1 MFESLSEKLDAAI
14 KTLSGAR
21 KLTEENVSEALR
33 EVRRALL
40 DADVNF
46 QTVKTFVED
55 VRTRALGQEV
65 VGDVTPGQL
74 MVKIINDELV
84 ELMGGEHEGIS
95 RAPAGPTIIMMV
107 GLQGS
112 GKTTH
117 SAKLAHHFRA
127 KGDRPLLVAADV
139 YRPAAID
146 QLKRLGE
153 DIDVPVFSLQG
164 EKDEKNPVVIAEK
177 AIFEAKRTGRNIV
190 IIDTAGRL
198 TVDEEMM
205 TEVANIKD
213 RVRPN
218 EILFVVDAMIGQDAV
233 TTAKA
238 FHDRLSFDGVILT
251 KLDGDT
257 RGGAALSIRA
267 VVKEPIK
274 FVGIGEKMDALE
286 SFHPERMAGRILGM
300 GDVVSLVEKAQ
311 EQFSEEQAAKLE
323 EKIRKNQFTLEDF
336 YQQIQTIKKMG
347 SMRELLGM
355 IPGMDRQLKGIDIDE
370 GAFRRIE
377 GMIQSMTL
385 DERRRPE
392 IINGS
397 RRRRIA
403 IGSGVQ
409 VQEVNRL
416 LRQFDQMRR
425 TMKKMTRGNTKDLM
439 KGLGAGAGMPGIRG
453 RR

>member
-1 MFESLSEKLDAAI
+1 MFENLSEKLDSAI
-14 KTLSGAR
+14 KVLTGAK
-21 KLTEENVSEALR
+21 KLTDENVSEALR

-46 QTVKTFVED
+46 QTVKSFVES
-55 VRTRALGQEV
+55 VRTKALGQEII
-65 VGDVTPGQL
+65 GSVTPGNM

-84 ELMGGEHEGIS
+84 ELMGGEHEGIKM
-95 RAPAGPTIIMMV
+95 APAGPTIIMMV

-117 SAKLAHHFRA
+117 SGKLANHFKS
-127 KGDRPLLVAADV
+127 KGQRPMLVAADV

-146 QLKRLGE
+146 QLQTLGA
-153 DIDVPVFSLQG
+153 DLNVPVFTLPG
-164 EKDEKNPVVIAEK
+164 ENPVTIAEK
-177 AIFEAKRTGRNIV
+177 AIFEAKRTGRNVI

-198 TVDEEMM
+198 TIDEEMM
-205 TEVANIKD
+205 AEVSNIKEA
-213 RVRPN
+213 VRPN

-238 FHDRLSFDGVILT
+238 FADELDFNGVILT

-267 VVKEPIK
+267 IVKKPIK
-274 FVGIGEKMDALE
+274 FVGTGEKMDALE
-286 SFHPERMAGRILGM
+286 PFHPERMASRILGM

-311 EQFSEEQAAKLE
+311 EQFSEEEAKKLE
-323 EKIRKNQFTLEDF
+323 EKLKKNEFTLEDF

-347 SMRELLGM
+347 SVRDLMGM
-355 IPGMDRQLKGIDIDE
+355 IPGMDRAMKGVTLDDN
-370 GAFRRIE
+370 AFKQVEAI
-377 GMIQSMTL
+377 ILSMTKE
-385 DERRRPE
+385 ERRKPN
-392 IINGS
+392 IINGN

-403 IGSGVQ
+403 GGSGTKVQ
-409 VQEVNRL
+409 DVNRL
-416 LRQFDQMRR
+416 LKQFDQMRR
-425 TMKKMTRGNTKDLM
+425 TMKKLTKGNARDLLQGM
-439 KGLGAGAGMPGIRG
+439 NLPMGPGAG

>member
-1 MFESLSEKLDAAI
+1 MFENLSEKLDAAI
-14 KTLSGAR
+14 RLLSGAK
-21 KLTEENVSEALR
+21 KLTEENVSDALR

-46 QTVKTFVED
+46 QTVKSFVED
-55 VRTRALGQEV
+55 VRTKALGQEI
-65 VGDVTPGQL
+65 VGTVTPGQM
-74 MVKIINDELV
+74 MVKIIYDELV
-84 ELMGGEHEGIS
+84 ELMGGEHKGI
-95 RAPAGPTIIMMV
+95 RMAPAGPTVIMMV

-117 SAKLAHHFRA
+117 SAKLANHF
-127 KGDRPLLVAADV
+127 KSNGQRPMLVAADI
-139 YRPAAID
+139 YRPAAIN
-146 QLKRLGE
+146 QLQTLGAQL
-153 DIDVPVFSLQG
+153 DVPVFTLP
-164 EKDEKNPVVIAEK
+164 DEKPVSIAEK
-177 AIFEAKRTGRNIV
+177 AVLEAKRTGRNVV

-198 TVDEEMM
+198 TIDEEMM

-267 VVKEPIK
+267 VVQEPIK
-274 FVGIGEKMDALE
+274 FVGVGEKMDALE
-286 SFHPERMAGRILGM
+286 PFHPERMASRILGM

-311 EQFSEEQAAKLE
+311 EQFSEEQAQKLE
-323 EKIRKNQFTLEDF
+323 EKLKRNQFTIEDF
-336 YQQIQTIKKMG
+336 YEQIQTIKKMG
-347 SMRELLGM
+347 SVRDLLGM
-355 IPGMDRQLKGIDIDE
+355 LPGMDRALKGVNIDE
-370 GAFRRIE
+370 NAFRQVEAI
-377 GMIQSMTL
+377 ILSMTKQ
-385 DERRRPE
+385 ERRRPE
-392 IINGS
+392 MIDGS

-403 IGSGVQ
+403 LGSGTKVQ
-409 VQEVNRL
+409 DVNRL
-416 LRQFDQMRR
+416 LKQFDQMRR
-425 TMKKMTRGNTKDLM
+425 TMKKLTRGNARDLM
-439 KGLGAGAGMPGIRG
+439 QGMNLPMMPGK

>member
-1 MFESLSEKLDAAI
+1 MFENLSEKLDAAL
-14 KTLSGAR
+14 KTLTGVK
-21 KLTEENVSEALR
+21 KLTEENVTDALR

-46 QTVKTFVED
+46 QTVKSFVED
-55 VRTRALGQEV
+55 VRRKALGQEV

-74 MVKIINDELV
+74 MVKIIHDELV
-84 ELMGGEHEGIS
+84 ELMGGEHKGI
-95 RAPAGPTIIMMV
+95 RTAPAGPTIIMMV

-117 SAKLAHHFRA
+117 SAKLANHFKS
-127 KGDRPLLVAADV
+127 KGERPMLVAADV

-146 QLKRLGE
+146 QLKTLGE
-153 DIDVPVFSLQG
+153 GLGVPVFSLPG
-164 EKDEKNPVVIAEK
+164 ENPVQIAEK
-177 AIFEAKRTGRNIV
+177 AVFEAKRTGRNVVIV
-190 IIDTAGRL
+190 DTAGRL
-198 TVDEEMM
+198 TIDEEMM
-205 TEVANIKD
+205 TEVADIKKA
-213 RVRPN
+213 VRPD

-267 VVKEPIK
+267 VVKTPIK
-274 FVGIGEKMDALE
+274 FIGTGEKMEALE
-286 SFHPERMAGRILGM
+286 PFYPERMASRILGM

-323 EKIRKNQFTLEDF
+323 EKLKKNQFTLEDF

-347 SMRELLGM
+347 SVRDLLGM
-355 IPGMDRQLKGIDIDE
+355 LPGMDKQLKGVSIDDN
-370 GAFRRIE
+370 AFKQVEAI
-377 GMIQSMTL
+377 ILSMTKE
-385 DERRRPE
+385 ERHRPD

-397 RRRRIA
+397 RRKRIA
-403 IGSGVQ
+403 GGSGTKVQ
-409 VQEVNRL
+409 DVNRL

-425 TMKKMTRGNTKDLM
+425 TMKKLTKGNVKEAM
-439 KGLGAGAGMPGIRG
+439 KGMGLPSMPGAGLMG
-453 RR
+453 RRK